1 MANTTHLRFPQYY
14 STTTKIGCYMKGVQD
29 GHWKLATMQ
38 RNDSTWPKSHYK
50 ELIESIFN
58 NILTSPFIGSQKDPR
73 DPLKVSIL
81 DGGHRTEAIRRFY
94 NDEIKIT
101 CPQSGEEKLWSEL
114 SDQTRAIFNTK
125 PCITIV
131 YEGLTPLHEETLF
144 FRVNNSLPLHPGETV
159 NGHITVPMCVLAR
172 ELGEH
177 YADVMRS
184 GLKQSI
190 TNSNARGESS
200 NVALMILQNFHRG
213 HIENGQRPS
222 AMEKVKNT
230 CERLRSV
237 VIDEQKLR
245 DNVSALFRIIQ
256 KRKRDKYEFHLI
268 ASIQAM
274 MQNYNIASNAGTWTN
289 GMSRAERIDTFA
301 GLISDFLYEIENPD
315 LVPTELFMEY
325 RSITRATNGSDTGVN
340 NPGLPRYCVKR
351 AQIFANWLE
360 FKEIDLTGLIVR

>member
-1 MANTTHLRFPQYY
+1 MANRTHLRFPQYY
-14 STTTKIGCYMKGVQD
+14 STTTKIGCYMKGVQE

-58 NILTSPFIGSQKDPR
+58 NILTSPFIGSQKDS
-73 DPLKVSIL
+73 PLNVSIL

-114 SDQTRAIFNTK
+114 REDTKAIFNAK

-159 NGHITVPMCVLAR
+159 NGFITVPMCRLAR

-177 YADVMRS
+177 YADALRS
-184 GLKQSI
+184 GFKQSI
-190 TNSNARGESS
+190 SNNNARGESS
-200 NVALMILQNFHRG
+200 NVMLMILQNFHRG
-213 HIENGQRPS
+213 RIEIGQRPS
-222 AMEKVKNT
+222 GADKVKDT
-230 CERLRSV
+230 SERLRSV
-237 VIDEQKLR
+237 VINEQKLR
-245 DNVSALFRIIQ
+245 DNVTAMFRIIQ
-256 KRKRDKYEFHLI
+256 KRTRPEKYEFHLI
-268 ASIQAM
+268 ATIQAM
-274 MQNYNIASNAGTWTN
+274 MQNYNITSRAGTWTN
-289 GMSRAERIDTFA
+289 GMSRVERIDTFA
-301 GLISDFLYEIENPD
+301 GLISDFLYEIENPEM
-315 LVPTELFMEY
+315 VPIEQYMDY
-325 RSITRATNGSDTGVN
+325 RSLTRATNGSDTGVN

-351 AQIFANWLE
+351 AQIFTNWLE
-360 FKEIDLTGLIVR
+360 FKEVDLTGLIVR